1 MSLKNVIKDVGESIF
16 NRTFGRLRGA
26 GLGDLK
32 IANARAK
39 WGGRNDKKDWR
50 VRLTIPTRASA
61 LYNSIMA
68 GNDLLKPLAQSRGM
82 FWPLT
87 PSMVIQHS
95 ANYNALA
102 QTHSNYPFQAYQ
114 NSQVDQMNIIG
125 EFPVQ
130 NQQDAQH
137 WVATINFLRTVTK
150 MFFGSQ
156 QDLKGNP
163 PPILHLNGYG
173 DHMFTNVP
181 VVVNTFNVELRSGID
196 YISTKQNTTGIS
208 PDLKKFVFPSIE
220 LLKNYGDGSIT
231 INEEELEKNKN
242 NIVNTLKNYKIEISK
257 IKANIGPTVT
267 LYEIVP
273 EAGVRISKIKNL
285 EDDIALSLSALGI
298 RIIAPIPAK
307 VLLELKFQI
316 KTQVLYQ

>member
-150 MFFGSQ
+150 MFFGTQ

-163 PPILHLNGYG
+163 PPILHLYGYG
-173 DHMFTNVP
+173 VHLFTNVP

-208 PDLKKFVFPSIE
+208 PDLKKFVFDGGYDANEFNIEPSGESQTWAPTLSNISV
-220 LLKNYGDGSIT
+220 LVTPVYSRDSVKNFSLTEFARGNLNGKSDR
-231 INEEELEKNKN
+231 
-242 NIVNTLKNYKIEISK
+242 
-257 IKANIGPTVT
+257 IGF
-267 LYEIVP
+267 I
-273 EAGVRISKIKNL
+273 
-285 EDDIALSLSALGI
+285 
-298 RIIAPIPAK
+298 
-307 VLLELKFQI
+307 
-316 KTQVLYQ
+316 